1 MSYLGVLGR
10 KFLLEKYLKFLAVT
24 SFTETLYDSQLLII
38 KWLITIIFCTEFFLK
53 KEENIT
59 SMLI

>member
-38 KWLITIIFCTEFFLK
+38 KWLIIFCTDFFLK